1 MLEHC
6 SLTEYR
12 RVSLRVQWTD
22 GRTDAQL
29 RSDGRDRRIKPARI
43 DVRTVPAR
51 YPSETLGIPVSLSYS
66 IWTFSDRTFLNILTN
81 KSPDKRVGLP
91 LGILLNC

>member
-29 RSDGRDRRIKPARI
+29 RSDGRDRRIKPADR
-43 DVRTVPAR
+43 RTNRPRSV
-51 YPSETLGIPVSLSYS
+51 SVWNTWHTGI
-66 IWTFSDRTFLNILTN
+66 FILFHMDIFWQDIFKYFN
-81 KSPDKRVGLP
+81 
-91 LGILLNC
+91 